1 MQPFHSMINRRKFLS
16 FTAAAAALG
25 TAYFYGV
32 HRGVNEGFTL
42 KNTRT
47 MMGTFVNFTIIGPD
61 QVSCNDALR
70 TTVTH
75 MEQVGDTINMYKPES
90 PLSRLNREGRLEN
103 ADPTL
108 IKVIALAKEMA
119 ELTAGAFDPTVLPL
133 LGLYKH
139 VKAGG
144 ALPSQEELDR
154 ALRLVDYRNVHIE
167 DAKIEFATSGMGL
180 TLDGIGKGYVV
191 DEGVRIINELGFGS
205 VCIEAGG
212 DLMVTGTKKDGS
224 PWTIAIQNP
233 RPEKGKKQFIVKMQN
248 SAIAT
253 SGDYMQSFTEDRSTH
268 HIINPATGFSPPE
281 LASCSILAP
290 TVAMADGLA
299 TSAMVMGP
307 QKSIKLLESL
317 PGCGGFLIGKDLS
330 TYTTKDFFS

>member
-1 MQPFHSMINRRKFLS
+1 MISRRKFIS
-16 FTAAAAALG
+16 ITAAAAALG

-32 HRGVNEGFTL
+32 HRSIHEGYTL

-47 MMGTFVNFTIIGPD
+47 MMGTFVNFTIIGQD
-61 QVSCNDALR
+61 QVSCTEALQE
-70 TTVTH
+70 TVAH
-75 MEQVGDTINMYKPES
+75 MEKVGHAINMYKPES
-90 PLSRLNREGRLEN
+90 PLAQLNREGKLEN
-103 ADPTL
+103 ADPVL
-108 IKVIALAKEMA
+108 IKVITLAQEMA
-119 ELTAGAFDPTVLPL
+119 QLTNGAFDPTVLPL
-133 LGLYKH
+133 LALYKH

-144 ALPSQEELDR
+144 TLPSQEKINK
-154 ALRLVDYRNVHIE
+154 ALALVDFQKVEIAQRNIQ
-167 DAKIEFATSGMGL
+167 FAIPGMGL

-191 DEGVRIINELGFGS
+191 DEGVRIINDLGFDS

-212 DLMVTGTKKDGS
+212 DLMVTGTKQDGS

-233 RPEKGKKQFIVKMQN
+233 RPGKNAKQFIVKMKN
-248 SAIAT
+248 RAIAT
-253 SGDYMQSFTEDRSTH
+253 SGDYMQSFTDDRSSH

-290 TVAMADGLA
+290 NVAMADGLA

-307 QKSIKLLESL
+307 DKTIELLETL

>member
-1 MQPFHSMINRRKFLS
+1 MQSFQSMINRRKFIGI
-16 FTAAAAALG
+16 TAAAAALG

-32 HRGVNEGFTL
+32 HSSLNEGFTL

-61 QVSCNDALR
+61 QASCNDALR
-70 TTVTH
+70 KTVAH
-75 MEQVGDTINMYKPES
+75 MEKVGNAINMYKPES
-90 PLSRLNREGRLEN
+90 PLSQLNRDGIIED
-103 ADPTL
+103 ADSTL
-108 IKVIALAKEMA
+108 TKVITLAKEMA
-119 ELTAGAFDPTVLPL
+119 ELTDGAFDPTVLPL

-144 ALPSQEELDR
+144 PLPSQDTIDE
-154 ALRLVDYRNVHIE
+154 ALTLVDYRKIHIE
-167 DAKIEFATSGMGL
+167 GTRIRFAVSGMGL

-191 DEGVRIINELGFGS
+191 DEGVRVINELGFEN

-212 DLMVTGTKKDGS
+212 DLMVTGRKKDGS

-233 RPEKGKKQFIVKMQN
+233 RPEKGGKQFIVKMEN
-248 SAIAT
+248 RAIAT
-253 SGDYMQSFTEDRSTH
+253 SGDYMQSFTEDRSYH
-268 HIINPATGFSPPE
+268 HIINPDTGFSPPE

-307 QKSIKLLESL
+307 DKSIELLESL